1 MGVTVVPYSPWKEQ
15 LAASFLFPLLHG
27 AIERQR
33 QRDDNRKMN
42 ALLGELSGGGEAIG
56 PTMDGGGGGVP
67 QGGDAWER
75 SFWQNEGGD
84 RLAAFDSAV
93 RQPTSQGGGV
103 ARLMQ
108 LMNSERF
115 GMVDPKLAQS
125 LAAPYIQEQMAMR
138 QAAEQ
143 AAAAQQ
149 AAMARQAWGDQWMG
163 TTDPAASLRQLI
175 LGSGAGHVDKG
186 VVKDY
191 VDWMKHAAPH
201 QEFKDMDL
209 GDRKVGLSY
218 DPITGQ
224 VDPVFS
230 GNVGMTPYQAA
241 QNTLGWAEH
250 GAMSEHWGRT
260 DDLAR
265 EEFEHKK
272 ANPTVPK
279 RDHRLIQDASG
290 NYVRVDMDTGE
301 TAPIT
306 GADGQPLKG
315 GAKEEDTKGQV
326 TARDRWAQKINLI
339 NSKIKSLEARN
350 KALMQDMSMPSQ
362 EDLDEIEANQ
372 KEIDRL
378 YAEQKALIDG
388 ETGSPA
394 PQADNTLKAANVS
407 VLPDAGTATMD
418 ESPQDGTPVPEELD
432 PAKSPELAAMDVAV
446 SGDVNPQG
454 QPVKLPLAM
463 QELLTERPFISEQ
476 EVVDTLLAEDA
487 TDEENAIQEKALRDH
502 YRRYRASIPQPK
514 LISRAQYEKIVE
526 EYGREK
532 ANAIIRNAGAQVI

>member
-42 ALLGELSGGGEAIG
+42 ALLGELSGGGESIG

-201 QEFKDMDL
+201 QEFKGMDL

-241 QNTLGWAEH
+241 QTELGWAGQAET
-250 GAMSEHWGRT
+250 GRWH
-260 DDLAR
+260 DMQRDMDAR
-265 EEFEHKK
+265 ELEERRQYHSGSLEVDRDRNTETQRHNKATEAQKEREF
-272 ANPTVPK
+272 
-279 RDHRLIQDASG
+279 DAK
-290 NYVRVDMDTGE
+290 
-301 TAPIT
+301 APIEGSSDKWT
-306 GADGQPLKG
+306 DTDKKIVENLRADTKA
-315 GAKEEDTKGQV
+315 AKEELAKVQKKIDNAGWTTTKKTLDALHAKKAEIQ
-326 TARDRWAQKINLI
+326 ARIDENER
-339 NSKIKSLEARN
+339 
-350 KALMQDMSMPSQ
+350 Q
-362 EDLDEIEANQ
+362 EWEIGRRSDPNNPVN
-372 KEIDRL
+372 
-378 YAEQKALIDG
+378 EQIGRSRGWLKDA
-388 ETGSPA
+388 PA
-394 PQADNTLKAANVS
+394 PQTDNTLKAADVA
-407 VLPDAGTATMD
+407 VKPDAGTATMD
-418 ESPQDGTPVPEELD
+418 VSPQDGTQVAEELD
-432 PAKSPELAAMDVAV
+432 PAKNPELAAMDAAV
-446 SGDVNPQG
+446 SGDVRPQAAG
-454 QPVKLPLAM
+454 TITTSELMAM
-463 QELLTERPFISEQ
+463 AKKRGGAAAYPQ
-476 EVVDTLLAEDA
+476 LLAEA
-487 TDEENAIQEKALRDH
+487 Q
-502 YRRYRASIPQPK
+502 RR
-514 LISRAQYEKIVE
+514 
-526 EYGREK
+526 GMT
-532 ANAIIRNAGAQVI
+532 IIDS